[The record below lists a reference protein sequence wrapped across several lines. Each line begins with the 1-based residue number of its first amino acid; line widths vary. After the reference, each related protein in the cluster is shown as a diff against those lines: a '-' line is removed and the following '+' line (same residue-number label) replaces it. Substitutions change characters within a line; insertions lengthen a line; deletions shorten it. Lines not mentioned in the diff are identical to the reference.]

1 MPEYLYPGVYVTEV
15 ALNPKPIEGVST
27 STISLVGSELIGE
40 LQRLVDQ
47 IPGKDAGG
55 GNNYGI
61 ALLELMAWISDMMA
75 HRADQL
81 GKEAYLP
88 AARIAAAAL
97 ALVRNRAQP
106 SDSVLKDV
114 RFYEGQLLVEDDLD
128 SEVHYTRSMS
138 RHHLG
143 YGIVSG
149 LQLSVQNG
157 DSSPSVNVTPG
168 YALDGYGRVI
178 VLTKPI
184 ALRLPAADQCA
195 SVIARLKGNGPVSI
209 AVLPSVKSEFLIVN
223 EPKGDD
229 FAIGHLKKSSHGWE
243 VTNV

>member
-27 STISLVGSELIGE
+27 STISLLGSELIGE

-47 IPGKDAGG
+47 IPGKDPD

-61 ALLELMAWISDMMA
+61 ALLELMAWISDTLA
-75 HRADQL
+75 QRADQL
-81 GKEAYLP
+81 GEEAYLP

-106 SDSVLKDV
+106 PNSVLNVV
-114 RFYEGQLLVEDDLD
+114 RFYEGQLLAEDDLNV
-128 SEVHYTRSMS
+128 EVDYTRDKSQNKFAF
-138 RHHLG
+138 
-143 YGIVSG
+143 GIVCG
-149 LQLSVQNG
+149 LQIGVQNG
-157 DSSPSVNVTPG
+157 ESSPSVNVTPG
-168 YALDGYGRVI
+168 YALDGYGRLI

-209 AVLPSVKSEFLIVN
+209 LVLPSVKSEFLIVN

-229 FAIGHLKKSSHGWE
+229 FALGHLKKSSHGWE